1 MVDPVAAP
9 LILTLAFPADV
20 QARLEALR
28 RAHYPVALNRVPAH
42 LTLFHHLPGPQAPGL
57 VTDLKEIAR
66 HHAPPDLRL
75 AGLMSLGRGVAIR
88 VESDALDAVRT
99 DLAERWEP
107 LLLPQDRAPFRP
119 HVTIANKLQPAAA
132 RTLLARLSA
141 GFAAS
146 RTVATGLDLWRLDGM
161 RWAEL
166 VRVRFRH
173 Y

>member
-1 MVDPVAAP
+1 MVDRVAAP

-28 RAHYPVALNRVPAH
+28 RAHYPPERNRVPAH
-42 LTLFHHLPGPQAPGL
+42 LTLFHHLPGPQAPEIL
-57 VTDLKEIAR
+57 DELKAVAR
-66 HHAPPDLRL
+66 HHRPPELRL

-88 VESDALDAVRT
+88 VESDALDAFRD

-107 LLLPQDRAPFRP
+107 LLVPQDRAGFRP
-119 HVTIANKLQPAAA
+119 HVTIGNKLEPADA
-132 RTLLARLSA
+132 RRLLDRLAA
-141 GFAAS
+141 GFRAE
-146 RTVATGLDLWRLDGM
+146 RTVAAGLDLWRLDDM

-173 Y
+173 